1 MFWLDGR
8 SEDKLRQS
16 FARCL
21 TRIPEFRTASRN
33 PDMNL
38 NSKEDLDVAVMKV
51 IEWLARPSNT
61 QWLLVFDNV
70 DQDHQQGGATGVYD
84 IRQYFPGDQGSI
96 MITTRLLR
104 LQQLG
109 RSKHLT
115 NVDQDQS
122 RAILQTWYGKQLDW
136 CPDHDILL
144 ELLQGQPLA
153 LAQAAS
159 YLRETGMDVAT
170 YVQIYNQQWQ
180 KLMGSDNPLTDYDQG
195 SIATTWAVSLNTIE
209 CKSTDAMNV
218 LRLWACLDN
227 NQFWHGLLEVAK
239 LMDSHEQWPSW
250 LFPMAKD
257 VACFADAMGLLLRY
271 SPKQNP
277 EEATP
282 YTR

>member
-96 MITTRLLR
+96 MITQR
-104 LQQLG
+104 
-109 RSKHLT
+109 
-115 NVDQDQS
+115 
-122 RAILQTWYGKQLDW
+122 I
-136 CPDHDILL
+136 I
-144 ELLQGQPLA
+144 
-153 LAQAAS
+153 
-159 YLRETGMDVAT
+159 
-170 YVQIYNQQWQ
+170 
-180 KLMGSDNPLTDYDQG
+180 
-195 SIATTWAVSLNTIE
+195 SIVF
-209 CKSTDAMNV
+209 D
-218 LRLWACLDN
+218 
-227 NQFWHGLLEVAK
+227 
-239 LMDSHEQWPSW
+239 
-250 LFPMAKD
+250 
-257 VACFADAMGLLLRY
+257 LLLVLQKSHR
-271 SPKQNP
+271 SHPG
-277 EEATP
+277 
-282 YTR
+282 